1 MAMLA
6 SMEVPTY
13 TLPPNDEAARKVF
26 EEALMVAK
34 SGSRPVCLLA
44 PPKTFSGAKA
54 VAPIVSGAS
63 QPTREAAIEVVLSQ
77 VCPGDAIVSTTGY
90 TSRELYEIR
99 EKLGH
104 GHEKD
109 FLTVGSMGHALA
121 IAQGVAAAQPQRT
134 VWCLDGDGAALMHL
148 GTQTVSASLG
158 LANLKHVLL
167 NNAVHDSVGGQRTSA
182 SQGNQPHD
190 FSAIAKAVGYAT
202 VTSTKTAEE
211 LKAALTAATAAGAT
225 GPAFIEATLSLGT
238 RDDLGRPKTS
248 TADAKTAFMAHLG
261 AK

>member
-44 PPKTFSGAKA
+44 PPKTFSGTKA

-248 TADAKTAFMAHLG
+248 TADAKTAFMAHLK